1 MSESDDK
8 APLKNR
14 TAWSHLETVK
24 KAREEVSSWP
34 RWKRETVVFRGG
46 VSCKDADNSGDNR
59 NKEDKKRSA

>member
-24 KAREEVSSWP
+24 KAKEEVSSWP
-34 RWKRETVVFRGG
+34 RWKRETVVFREG
-46 VSCKDADNSGDNR
+46 VSCKEADNSGDDG
-59 NKEDKKRSA
+59 DKKRKSA